1 MISVFFIILIS
12 AVAVFLFVMP
22 IRAMIQTRREIRD
35 YDKNHGDIDP
45 NALTEI
51 GATVYTKRTYG
62 EYRGSSKAPEYV
74 TVYEITFLTKDG
86 NTLSYGVPKELY
98 NSLTEGTAGNLVT
111 QDGDFFD
118 FGDGESI

>member
-35 YDKNHGDIDP
+35 YDKNHTDVEP
-45 NALTEI
+45 HELCEI

-62 EYRGSSKAPEYV
+62 KYVGSSKSPEYV
-74 TVYEITFLTKDG
+74 TVYEITFITEDG
-86 NTLSYGVPKELY
+86 GTATYSVTKELY
-98 NSLTEGTAGNLVT
+98 DSLSEGTSGYLVT
-111 QDGDFFD
+111 QNGEFFD
-118 FGDGESI
+118 FGDGENV